1 VKRSIWNTLSS
12 IDCSEHIEKKGQ
24 FSYLSWTW
32 AWAMVKRH
40 YPNADYDLLP
50 DTVYPDGT
58 MEVRVA
64 VSIMDGEVDPTGGPF
79 TLTHTM
85 WLPVLD
91 HKNKAITNPNAFD
104 INSAR
109 MRCLV
114 KCLAM
119 HGLGHYI
126 YGGESFPAPS
136 PVLQEKY
143 EELVSIVA
151 NELYWDLRKFTED
164 NSEHM
169 DNLFN
174 MAPEGKKSRFKEDV
188 RRVYGL
194 GNDELKKNLAIL
206 EDCAGNPD
214 TQWNATEIM
223 SELGPIEREFTQRG
237 MNEILRKQIEEKME
251 KGE

>member
-1 VKRSIWNTLSS
+1 
-12 IDCSEHIEKKGQ
+12 
-24 FSYLSWTW
+24 
-32 AWAMVKRH
+32 
-40 YPNADYDLLP
+40 
-50 DTVYPDGT
+50 
-58 MEVRVA
+58 
-64 VSIMDGEVDPTGGPF
+64 
-79 TLTHTM
+79 M

-126 YGGESFPAPS
+126 YSGESFPAPS
-136 PVLQEKY
+136 PDLQEKY
-143 EELVSIVA
+143 EELVSLVA
-151 NELYWDLRKFTED
+151 NELCWDLRKFTED
-164 NSEHM
+164 NKAQM
-169 DNLFN
+169 DSLFN
-174 MAPEGKKSRFKEDV
+174 MAPDGKKSKFKEDV

-214 TQWNATEIM
+214 TEWNATEVM
-223 SELGPIEREFTQRG
+223 GELGPIEREFTLRG